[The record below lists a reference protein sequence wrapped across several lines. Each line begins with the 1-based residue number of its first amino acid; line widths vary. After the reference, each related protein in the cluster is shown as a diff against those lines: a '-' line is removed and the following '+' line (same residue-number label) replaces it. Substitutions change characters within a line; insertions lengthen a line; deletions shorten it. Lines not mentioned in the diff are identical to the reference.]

1 MIGQAN
7 IYASEQG
14 IAGKTFMDLGKR
26 HICEELHKMSSSST
40 FVSSS

>member
-14 IAGKTFMDLGKR
+14 IAGKTTWEKG
-26 HICEELHKMSSSST
+26 T
-40 FVSSS
+40 FAKNYIR